1 MMQAHGTLSGTDAV
15 AKADDGETARSER
28 VGRIVRRVCA
38 HALTESGARG
48 IVVLED
54 WTPEGELA
62 YEWLVGELDETRVWR
77 AAGAAG
83 NMPAEWRS
91 APADTP
97 LLAHP
102 ANRTALLLG
111 GRLPLADLLPLGD
124 LWASQILELCGRWSA
139 PPAVEA
145 LAADAGGIAELDA
158 ALARLV
164 DERHEPEAALEGL
177 PSALARHMLK
187 LYDRGRHARLHPR
200 LVPKLSA
207 RTLGI
212 DLND

>member
-83 NMPAEWRS
+83 NMPAECRAPGEPDGAAAGRPAPRPTCCRWATSGRARS
-91 APADTP
+91 
-97 LLAHP
+97 
-102 ANRTALLLG
+102 
-111 GRLPLADLLPLGD
+111 RLT
-124 LWASQILELCGRWSA
+124 GRWSA
-139 PPAVEA
+139 PAGRRGAGGRGRHRSALDEA
-145 LAADAGGIAELDA
+145 LG
-158 ALARLV
+158 RLV
-164 DERHEPEAALEGL
+164 DAGRWRAGRGRDCRKTLRR
-177 PSALARHMLK
+177 SLA
-187 LYDRGRHARLHPR
+187 LYDRGRTPAAARV
-200 LVPKLSA
+200 VPKLSA
-207 RTLGI
+207 ERWASTCSTDAGEEPVH
-212 DLND
+212 